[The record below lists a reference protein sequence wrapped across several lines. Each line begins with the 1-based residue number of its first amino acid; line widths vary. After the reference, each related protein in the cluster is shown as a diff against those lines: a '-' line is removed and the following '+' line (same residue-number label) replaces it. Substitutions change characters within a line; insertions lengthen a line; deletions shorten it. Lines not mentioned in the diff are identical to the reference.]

1 LEQDGIAGMT
11 KLSELLKV
19 FKRNYSD
26 VLGVD
31 VGASATKVVRIKRLN
46 ESPTVVAADILPTI
60 SLLSP
65 VPVPSFSS
73 QLPKGMKSRYVALAT
88 SGSSSI
94 IKLLTFPPHAE
105 KTTDDHVNELM
116 GLGNSSDYRVGYEP
130 VMETRVETRVLAVAL
145 PDATARALCGLFPEG
160 IPAPCSVEISGL
172 ASLTAY
178 QKGPGALHRE
188 DCVAMID
195 FGAAVTLVSFFFK
208 GSLVL
213 IRKFD
218 FGANNILKK
227 LQDNLGVD
235 QEVAAGILN
244 DGSFDVSR
252 IVHQAMDHF
261 LQQLVIAW
269 DYVERRENTRIGKLY
284 VTGGGVSL
292 RLWVQEVE
300 SSTGQAPV
308 LWNPFEGMVVQTGV
322 FPDRL
327 KGQEGRFSAAVGA
340 ALGMLRQ

>member
-1 LEQDGIAGMT
+1 MT
-11 KLSELLKV
+11 KLSELLKL

-26 VLGVD
+26 VLGMD
-31 VGASATKVVRIKRLN
+31 VGTSATKVVRIKRLN
-46 ESPTVVAADILPTI
+46 ESPTVVAADILPAI
-60 SLLSP
+60 SLSSP
-65 VPVPSFSS
+65 VSIPFFSS

-88 SGSSSI
+88 SGSGSI
-94 IKLLTFPPHAE
+94 IKLLTFPHHAE
-105 KTTDDHVNELM
+105 KSTDDQVGELM
-116 GLGNSSDYRVGYEP
+116 GLGNNSDFRVAYET
-130 VMETRVETRVLAVAL
+130 VLETRVESRVLAVAL
-145 PDATARALCGLFPEG
+145 PEAMARSLCGLFPEG
-160 IPAPCSVEISGL
+160 TPAPCSVEISGL

-178 QKGPGALHRE
+178 QKGLGALHE
-188 DCVAMID
+188 DDCVAMID
-195 FGAAVTLVSFFFK
+195 FGAAATLVSFFFK
-208 GSLVL
+208 GALVL

-252 IVHQAMDHF
+252 IVHQAMEHF
-261 LQQLVIAW
+261 LQQLIIAW

-292 RLWVQEVE
+292 RLWMQEVE
-300 SSTGQAPV
+300 SSTGQTPA
-308 LWNPFEGMVVQTGV
+308 LWNPFEGMVIQAGA
-322 FPDRL
+322 FPDQL

-340 ALGMLRQ
+340 ALGMLRP

>member
-1 LEQDGIAGMT
+1 MT
-11 KLSELLKV
+11 KLSELIKV

-31 VGASATKVVRIKRLN
+31 VGSSATKVVRIKRIN
-46 ESPTVVAADILPTI
+46 GNPTLVAADILPAI
-60 SLLSP
+60 VLSSQGA
-65 VPVPSFSS
+65 VPSFSS
-73 QLPKGMKSRYVALAT
+73 QLPKGLKSRYVALAT
-88 SGSSSI
+88 SGSGSI
-94 IKLLTFPPHAE
+94 IKLLTFPPHIE
-105 KTTDDHVNELM
+105 KSMDDQVGELM
-116 GLGNSSDYRVGYEP
+116 GLGNNSDFRVAYELIQ
-130 VMETRVETRVLAVAL
+130 ETRAESRVLAVGLPNPIAHAL
-145 PDATARALCGLFPEG
+145 SGLFPEG
-160 IPAPCSVEISGL
+160 VPAPCSIEVSGL

-178 QKGPGALHRE
+178 QRGPGTLHTD

-218 FGANNILKK
+218 FGAVNILKK

-235 QEVAAGILN
+235 QDVAAGILN

-252 IVHQAMDHF
+252 IMHQAMEHF
-261 LQQLVIAW
+261 LQQLTIAW
-269 DYVERRENTRIGKLY
+269 DYVERRENTRIAKLY
-284 VTGGGVSL
+284 ATGGGVSL
-292 RLWVQEVE
+292 RLWRQEVE
-300 SSTGQAPV
+300 TTTGQLPV
-308 LWNPFEGMVVQTGV
+308 IWNPFEALVIQAGA

-340 ALGMLRQ
+340 VLGMLRQ